1 MKQKEERFKCVALTT
16 VGGWISMI
24 VAFLVGLYLA
34 SRGKR
39 TSACDGNLLLCTE
52 LRRGEDVNTR
62 VSWREGNR
70 SYFAGQQN
78 LVKIL
83 ILRIMFLLMRL

>member
-52 LRRGEDVNTR
+52 LRDEDEERKDTREFRGEKETDRTSR
-62 VSWREGNR
+62 DS
-70 SYFAGQQN
+70 
-78 LVKIL
+78 
-83 ILRIMFLLMRL
+83 RISCAES